1 MAHARPVIGESRL
14 VSPHDVRRSSIR
26 GSLMTIVVI
35 LWRLCF
41 EYWVMERGRGD
52 AVAEVWTPA
61 AGSAAGG
68 VAGLQD
74 FEEFY
79 RAELPRLVA
88 LARALAGA
96 EVADDLAQEAMLVAY
111 RRWSALSRY
120 RSPEAW
126 VRRTCANLA
135 VSAFRR
141 RLVELRGLARL
152 ASRPQPAEVDEDTEA
167 FWTAVRQLP
176 TRQAQVAA
184 LRYVY
189 GLTITEISQTLQI
202 SEGSVKVHLS
212 RARSRL
218 ASTLGLEDQP

>member
-1 MAHARPVIGESRL
+1 LG
-14 VSPHDVRRSSIR
+14 
-26 GSLMTIVVI
+26 
-35 LWRLCF
+35 
-41 EYWVMERGRGD
+41 
-52 AVAEVWTPA
+52 
-61 AGSAAGG
+61 
-68 VAGLQD
+68 D

-88 LARALAGA
+88 LARALAGP

-152 ASRPQPAEVDEDTEA
+152 ASRPGLAEVDEDSEA
-167 FWTAVRQLP
+167 FWAAVRQLP

-184 LRYVY
+184 LRYLY
-189 GLTITEISQTLQI
+189 GLTLAEISETLQI

-218 ASTLGLEDQP
+218 ARTLGLEDQP